1 MKRRLPAEGVARR
14 RPHLHG
20 QGEREQSAKLTE
32 EDEDDYMSFR
42 IEEEDRRLGFGE
54 RRRRAE
60 GTVMPVAKR
69 MREAVGAGLERSLGT
84 ENKGFWMLKAM
95 GYKEGEGI
103 GKRRQGRPT
112 PLVAE
117 GLLEPRKRAGIGI
130 VEAQRRA
137 KAATQAAKAATEI
150 ARHRDFR
157 VSRRQAALELAT
169 ARAANRAKLAV
180 CDLDERAGIQRHG
193 LWPSA
198 EDSSNSAGVTSDD
211 LGSRGGDPAEN
222 MSLEQQPPLSQLKAA
237 VAYLRDVH
245 QYCLSTGGK
254 LDNECPTLEDEIA
267 GLLEDAAG

>member
-1 MKRRLPAEGVARR
+1 MSKSGR
-14 RPHLHG
+14 RPYLSA
-20 QGEREQSAKLTE
+20 QGEQEQSARPTE

-54 RRRRAE
+54 RRRRDE
-60 GTVMPVAKR
+60 VTVLPIAKR
-69 MREAVGAGLERSLGT
+69 MRAAVGAGLERALGV

-103 GKRRQGRPT
+103 GKRRQGTPT

-117 GLLEPRKRAGIGI
+117 GMLEPRKRAGIGI
-130 VEAQRRA
+130 VESQRRA
-137 KAATQAAKAATEI
+137 KAAAQAAKAATES
-150 ARHRDFR
+150 ARHHDFR

-169 ARAANRAKLAV
+169 LRAVQRAQLAV
-180 CDLDERAGIQRHG
+180 CDLDERAGIPRHG

-198 EDSSNSAGVTSDD
+198 EDSSTSTGATSDH
-211 LGSRGGDPAEN
+211 LGSPGGDAAEAL
-222 MSLEQQPPLSQLKAA
+222 SLEQQPPLAQLRAA

-245 QYCLSTGGK
+245 QYCLSTGGR
-254 LDNECPTLEDEIA
+254 LDHDAESLTLEDDIA